1 MDQQRLLFEYS
12 PALILVC
19 LALGFAYAYVLYNA
33 KQSWGKTTNRIL
45 FLFRAILVFFLAF
58 LLIGPIL
65 KLTLNDYE
73 KPTLLFLVDNST
85 SVSEGI
91 DSLQLRGIEKQV
103 DEAAQKI
110 RSQGYD
116 VQITTLGEF
125 DGEEIQFTELTS
137 DLNGVTREKIGQYE
151 GKNLAGLVVISDGI
165 YNAGSSPLYSPLR
178 VPVYTVGLGDTTER
192 VDIALRNIYYNKIA
206 YQGNQFPIRAEVLI
220 SGLNSQ
226 DIVASVYKSGKL
238 IARERKNSADKTI
251 LDFDFQLEAT
261 EKGLQRIDISI
272 EPIAIERNKKNNYA
286 SAFIDVVEGKKKILL
301 IAPAPHP
308 DIKALRAVVEKN
320 ANYEFK
326 VHIPGIN
333 EASAEELRPENI
345 DLAIFQQAM
354 DYTGKSLPLFQAL
367 GESNSGI
374 FLMLGNR
381 SNIRQLNANG
391 VQLSFENP
399 GQWDAITP
407 ILNPGYKDF
416 GFSDQINNL
425 FSRYPP
431 INVPF
436 GKFSYPADASVMLY
450 QRIGRVN
457 TDRPLL
463 YTTMNDQQK
472 MAVLLGDGIWRWRLD
487 EYAETQK
494 TDAFDEVFSKLIQYL
509 STHEDKRKFRCFPS
523 QNEFTTSEA
532 VVFESQVYNELFE
545 QVYGQKI
552 EIELT
557 DENGVTNSHSYVTSP
572 GGSRYRIGGLQ
583 EGVYKYN
590 ASTELN
596 GSVAKVYGEFLVVE
610 QNIESQNLTADF
622 NLLRKWSANTGGKFY
637 QVQDLDQL
645 SNDFSQIKAQSR
657 IHSEESFNP
666 LINLKIVF
674 FFLLALI
681 SVEWFAR
688 KYLGGY

>member
-1 MDQQRLLFEYS
+1 M
-12 PALILVC
+12 
-19 LALGFAYAYVLYNA
+19 LYNA

-45 FLFRAILVFFLAF
+45 FLFRAILVSFLAF
-58 LLIGPIL
+58 LLLGPIL

-73 KPTLLFLVDNST
+73 KPTLLVLVDNSL
-85 SVSEGI
+85 SIHEGI
-91 DSLQLRGIEKQV
+91 DSIQLKNIITQVEVTENKIE
-103 DEAAQKI
+103 
-110 RSQGYD
+110 SQGYD
-116 VQITTLGEF
+116 VQISTLNGSES
-125 DGEEIQFTELTS
+125 EEIQFNEPTS
-137 DLNGVTREKIGQYE
+137 DLNGAVRNNMGHFE

-165 YNAGSSPLYSPLR
+165 YNSGSSPLYTPLR

-192 VDIALRNIYYNKIA
+192 VDIALRNTYYNKIA

-220 SGLNSQ
+220 SGLPSQ
-226 DIVASVYKSGKL
+226 DIVASVYKNGKL
-238 IARERKNSADKTI
+238 MARDRKNTTDKSI
-251 LDFDFQLEAT
+251 LDFDFQLEAS
-261 EKGLQRIDISI
+261 EKGLQRIDIAI
-272 EPIAIERNKKNNYA
+272 EPLAVERNKKNNYA

-301 IAPAPHP
+301 VAPAPHP

-326 VHIPGIN
+326 VHIPGVK
-333 EASAEELRPENI
+333 EASPEELRPENI
-345 DLAIFQQAM
+345 DLAIFQQAL
-354 DYTGKSLPLFQAL
+354 DYGGKTMPLFKKL
-367 GESNSGI
+367 IESNSGI
-374 FLMLGNR
+374 FIMLGNR
-381 SNIRQLNANG
+381 SNLRQLGVNG
-391 VQLSFENP
+391 IQLSFENP

-416 GFSDQINNL
+416 GFSDNINNL
-425 FSRYPP
+425 FAGYPP

-463 YTTMNDQQK
+463 YTTLNDTQK
-472 MAVLLGDGIWRWRLD
+472 MAVVLGDGIWRWRLD

-494 TDAFDEVFSKLIQYL
+494 TDGFDEVFSKLIQYL
-509 STHEDKRKFRCFPS
+509 CTREDKRKFRCFPS
-523 QNEFTTSEA
+523 QNEFTTSEP
-532 VVFESQVYNELFE
+532 VIFESQVYNELFE

-552 EIELT
+552 EIAIT
-557 DENGVTNSHSYVTSP
+557 DEKGATYQHSYVTSP

-583 EGVYKYN
+583 EGVYNYN

-596 GSVAKVYGEFLVVE
+596 GSLVKVSGEFLVIE

-622 NLLRKWSANTGGKFY
+622 NLLRKWSANTGGQFY
-637 QVQDLDQL
+637 KVQDLDQL
-645 SNDFSQIKAQSR
+645 SSDFSQTKAQSR

-674 FFLLALI
+674 FFLLTLI

>member
-1 MDQQRLLFEYS
+1 M
-12 PALILVC
+12 
-19 LALGFAYAYVLYNA
+19 
-33 KQSWGKTTNRIL
+33 
-45 FLFRAILVFFLAF
+45 FRAILVSFLAF

-65 KLTLNDYE
+65 KLTLNNFE
-73 KPTLLFLVDNST
+73 KPTLLFLVDNSL
-85 SVSEGI
+85 SVSEGT
-91 DSLQLRGIEKQV
+91 DSLQLKDVMVQI
-103 DEAAQKI
+103 DEVANNIK
-110 RSQGYD
+110 SQGYD
-116 VQITTLGEF
+116 VQITTLGKSESE
-125 DGEEIQFTELTS
+125 GIQFNEPIS
-137 DLNGVTREKIGQYE
+137 DLNGVTRNKIGELE

-165 YNAGSSPLYSPLR
+165 YNSGSSPLYTPLR

-206 YQGNQFPIRAEVLI
+206 YQGNQFPIRAEVLV
-220 SGLNSQ
+220 SGLRSQ
-226 DIVASVYKSGKL
+226 DIVASIYKNGKL
-238 IARERKNSADKTI
+238 MARDKKNSADKSI
-251 LDFDFQLEAT
+251 LDFDFQLGAD

-272 EPIAIERNKKNNYA
+272 EPLSVERNKKNNYA

-308 DIKALRAVVEKN
+308 DIKALRAVVEAN
-320 ANYEFK
+320 ANYEFN
-326 VHIPGIN
+326 VHIPGVK
-333 EASAEELRPENI
+333 EASAEELLPENI

-354 DYTGKSLPLFQAL
+354 DYAGKTMPLFLQLA
-367 GESNSGI
+367 ESNSGI
-374 FLMLGNR
+374 FVMLGSR
-381 SNIRQLNANG
+381 SNIRQLGSNG
-391 VQLSFENP
+391 IQLSFENP

-407 ILNPGYKDF
+407 ILNPDFKDF
-416 GFSDQINNL
+416 GFRDNINNL

-436 GKFSYPADASVMLY
+436 GKFAYPADASIMLY

-463 YTTMNDQQK
+463 YTTINDTQK
-472 MAVLLGDGIWRWRLD
+472 MAFLLGDGIWRWRLD

-494 TDAFDEVFSKLIQYL
+494 TDGFDEVFSKLIQYL
-509 STHEDKRKFRCFPS
+509 CTREDKRKFRCFPS

-532 VVFESQVYNELFE
+532 VIFESQVYNELFE

-557 DENGVTNSHSYVTSP
+557 DEKGATYPHSYVTSP

-590 ASTELN
+590 AATELN

-610 QNIESQNLTADF
+610 RNIESQNLTADF

-637 QVQDLDQL
+637 TVQDLDQL
-645 SNDFSQIKAQSR
+645 SNDFSQIRAQSR
-657 IHSEESFNP
+657 IHTEESFNP

>member
-1 MDQQRLLFEYS
+1 MNQQRLLFEYS

-19 LALGFAYAYVLYNA
+19 VALGILYAYILYNS
-33 KQSWGKTTNRIL
+33 KQNWGKTTNRIL
-45 FLFRAILVFFLAF
+45 FLFRAILVSFLAF

-73 KPTLLFLVDNST
+73 KPTLLFLVDNS
-85 SVSEGI
+85 VSIGEAV
-91 DSLQLRGIEKQV
+91 DSLELNNITAQV
-103 DEAAQKI
+103 EATVNKI
-110 RSQGYD
+110 KSQGYD
-116 VQITTLGEF
+116 VQITTLDASESN
-125 DGEEIQFTELTS
+125 EIKFNEPTS
-137 DLNGVTREKIGQYE
+137 DLYGVTRNKIGQFE

-165 YNAGSSPLYSPLR
+165 YNSGSSPLYSPMR

-192 VDIALRNIYYNKIA
+192 VDIALRNVYYNKIA
-206 YQGNQFPIRAEVLI
+206 YQGNQFPIRAEVLL
-220 SGLNSQ
+220 SGLPSQ
-226 DIVASVYKSGKL
+226 EVVASVYKNGRL
-238 IARERKNSADKTI
+238 MARDRKNSADKSI
-251 LDFDFQLEAT
+251 LDFDFQLEAS
-261 EKGLQRIDISI
+261 EKGLQRIDIAI
-272 EPIAIERNKKNNYA
+272 EPLGVERNKKNNFA

-301 IAPAPHP
+301 VAPAPHP
-308 DIKALRAVVEKN
+308 DIKVLRAVVEKN

-326 VHIPGIN
+326 VHIPGVK
-333 EASAEELRPENI
+333 EASPEELRPENI
-345 DLAIFQQAM
+345 DLAIFQQAL
-354 DYTGKSLPLFQAL
+354 DYGGKTMPLFQKL
-367 GESNSGI
+367 VESNSGI
-374 FLMLGNR
+374 LVMLGSR
-381 SNIRQLNANG
+381 SNIRQLSANG
-391 VQLSFENP
+391 IQLNFENP

-407 ILNPGYKDF
+407 ILNPGFKDF
-416 GFSDQINNL
+416 GFSDNINNI

-436 GKFSYPADASVMLY
+436 GKFSYPADASIMLY

-457 TDRPLL
+457 TERPLL
-463 YTTMNDQQK
+463 YTTSNESQK
-472 MAVLLGDGIWRWRLD
+472 MAVVLGDGIWRWRLD

-494 TDAFDEVFSKLIQYL
+494 TDGFDEVFSKLIQYL
-509 STHEDKRKFRCFPS
+509 CTREDKRKFRCFPS

-557 DENGVTNSHSYVTSP
+557 NEKGETYQHSYVTSP
-572 GGSRYRIGGLQ
+572 GGSRYRMGGLQ
-583 EGVYKYN
+583 EGVYKYS
-590 ASTELN
+590 ASTEIN
-596 GSVAKVYGEFLVVE
+596 GSLAKVGGEFLVVE

-637 QVQDLDQL
+637 KIQDLDQL
-645 SNDFSQIKAQSR
+645 SSDFSQIKAQSR
-657 IHSEESFNP
+657 IHTEESFNP